1 MHTNERPP
9 GMNEAD
15 RVILFDGVCVLC
27 SYWARFLV
35 RFDAR
40 RRYKLATVQS
50 NEGRAILAWCGLPLE
65 EFDTLVLVEKGAFY
79 VRSTAIIRVLRG
91 LPFPWPLA
99 AVALI
104 CPRGIRDW
112 LYDRMA
118 RNRYRIFGKY
128 DACVLPSPDHAD
140 RFLGAK

>member
-50 NEGRAILAWCGLPLE
+50 DEGRAILAWCGLPLDK
-65 EFDTLVLVEKGAFY
+65 FDTLVLVEKDAF
-79 VRSTAIIRVLRG
+79 L
-91 LPFPWPLA
+91 
-99 AVALI
+99 
-104 CPRGIRDW
+104 
-112 LYDRMA
+112 
-118 RNRYRIFGKY
+118 
-128 DACVLPSPDHAD
+128 CVLPPLFGCLGG
-140 RFLGAK
+140 FLFRGHWRRWR

>member
-40 RRYKLATVQS
+40 
-50 NEGRAILAWCGLPLE
+50 
-65 EFDTLVLVEKGAFY
+65 
-79 VRSTAIIRVLRG
+79 
-91 LPFPWPLA
+91 
-99 AVALI
+99 
-104 CPRGIRDW
+104 
-112 LYDRMA
+112 DR
-118 RNRYRIFGKY
+118 KS
-128 DACVLPSPDHAD
+128 VV
-140 RFLGAK
+140 